1 MDTSRIKLD
10 YVVENSEYVA
20 NLGSAL
26 DTGSVTVKKQV
37 FELLTALCAY
47 NAEGHARALET
58 LEHYKVIFIFFIK
71 QIIKKQIQN
80 IIRFSGTERYSI
92 SP

>member
-1 MDTSRIKLD
+1 MDTSMDTSIKLD
-10 YVVENSEYVA
+10 SVVENSEYVA
-20 NLGSAL
+20 NLASTL

-58 LEHYKVIFIFFIK
+58 LEHYKVIFK
-71 QIIKKQIQN
+71 
-80 IIRFSGTERYSI
+80 SLCSMAGYSLI
-92 SP
+92 

>member
-58 LEHYKVIFIFFIK
+58 LEHYKVSDDEFCMK
-71 QIIKKQIQN
+71 C
-80 IIRFSGTERYSI
+80 
-92 SP
+92 